1 MNGHTIGFHPQ
12 TQKLELPQG
21 VSLNVRTMGFHL
33 ETEALELHTKEISTR
48 ESTAE
53 ETPFELW
60 SLSEI
65 SIKNFSAHSLSV
77 TIFNVAQRPYLDSVL
92 ADVELPRKFFP
103 YLDSWESFF
112 FKRLL

>member
-1 MNGHTIGFHPQ
+1 MGFHP
-12 TQKLELPQG
+12 
-21 VSLNVRTMGFHL
+21 
-33 ETEALELHTKEISTR
+33 ETEALELHTKEILTR
-48 ESTAE
+48 QSTAE
-53 ETPFELW
+53 ETPFESW

-77 TIFNVAQRPYLDSVL
+77 TIFNVAQWPYLDSVL